1 MTSTSTNNVA
11 KADVTNGVL
20 FAALAF
26 TLWGVFPLYLKS
38 VASVTALEIL
48 AHRIL
53 WSVPFGAALIAMR
66 NQWPEVIK
74 ALKNRHIMMM
84 LAVAAV
90 SISANWLIYVWAVI
104 HDRVLEASLGY
115 YINPMMYVA
124 AGVFILG
131 EKLRPAQTAAV
142 LLALIGVLILTLG
155 AGVFPWVSITL
166 ALLFT
171 AYGYIRKT
179 IDVGAMPGLFV
190 EVLLLSPIA
199 LLYLI
204 WLSRTGNMMFLSGD
218 IKLDILLILAGPA
231 TVLPLVLFALGT
243 RRLRLTTMGFMQYI
257 GPTLQFIIGI
267 HYGETFTLFHALCF
281 GLIWVAIGIFSVDNW
296 RAGKTEK
303 LAVDARKTS
312 GKSQ

>member
-1 MTSTSTNNVA
+1 MTSTSANNIA
-11 KADVTNGVL
+11 KSDVSNGVI

-38 VASVTALEIL
+38 VASVSALEIL

-66 NQWPEVIK
+66 NQWPEVMK
-74 ALKNRHIMMM
+74 ALKNRHVMMM
-84 LAVAAV
+84 LAIAAV

-104 HDRVLEASLGY
+104 NDRVLEASLGY

-142 LLALIGVLILTLG
+142 SLALIGVLILTFG

-166 ALLFT
+166 AVLFT

-199 LLYLI
+199 FFYLI
-204 WLSRTGNMMFLSGD
+204 LLSRAGDMVFLSGNLN
-218 IKLDILLILAGPA
+218 LDVLLILAGPA

-243 RRLRLTTMGFMQYI
+243 RRLRLTTIGFMQYI
-257 GPTLQFIIGI
+257 GPTLQFVIGI
-267 HYGETFTLFHALCF
+267 YFGEAFTLFHALCF
-281 GLIWVAIGIFSVDNW
+281 GLIWLAIGIFSLDNW
-296 RAGKTEK
+296 RAGKSEK
-303 LAVDARKTS
+303 LAVDARKAA
-312 GKSQ
+312 GESQ